1 MNMEILIIS
10 IAVLYAISLV
20 LAIYEIVKA
29 PLVNDEIKEW
39 EDKL

>member
-1 MNMEILIIS
+1 MKILIIS
-10 IAVLYAISLV
+10 IAVIYTIGLV

-29 PLVNDEIKEW
+29 PVIDDYKEW